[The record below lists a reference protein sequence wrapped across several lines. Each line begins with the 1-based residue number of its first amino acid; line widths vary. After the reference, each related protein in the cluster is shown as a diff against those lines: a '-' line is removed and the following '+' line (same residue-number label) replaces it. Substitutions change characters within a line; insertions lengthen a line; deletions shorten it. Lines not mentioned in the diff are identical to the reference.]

1 MKEFKDKNYWALIL
15 GGSSGLGL
23 ATAKKLAKHGMNI
36 CIVHRNSRMQ
46 EEEINAEFET
56 IKNEGITFKSF
67 NTDAFKTE
75 KRDAVIKELKFEFD
89 SDLKIRALVHSV
101 AKGNLKPMV
110 SEEKPVLKH
119 DDFAL
124 TIQAMGIS
132 LYDWTKAIFEAN
144 LLSEDARSLSFTSEG
159 NSKAWQNYAAVS
171 AAKVTLEAIT
181 RNIALEFAEH
191 GIKAN
196 CIQAGVTDT
205 SSLRMIP
212 GSEQIIKY
220 TLKRNPNKRLTTP
233 EDVANVVYLLTKDEA
248 SWITGTI
255 IPVDGGEHLI

>member
-1 MKEFKDKNYWALIL
+1 MKEFQNKNYWALIL

-46 EEEINAEFET
+46 EKEINAEFET
-56 IKNEGITFKSF
+56 IKNEGVQLKAF
-67 NTDAFKTE
+67 NTDAFKSE
-75 KRDAVIKELKFEFD
+75 KRDAVIEALQNEFGNKE
-89 SDLKIRALVHSV
+89 KIRTLVHSV

-110 SEEKPVLKH
+110 SNEKPVLKH

-124 TIQAMGIS
+124 TINAMGIS
-132 LYDWTKAIFEAN
+132 LYDWTKALFEAK
-144 LLSEDARSLSFTSEG
+144 LFADDARIISFTSEG

-181 RNIALEFAEH
+181 RNIALEFALF

-212 GSEQIIKY
+212 GSEKIIAHS
-220 TLKRNPNKRLTTP
+220 LVRNPNKRLTLP
-233 EDVANVVYLLTKDEA
+233 EDVANAVYLLSKDEA
-248 SWITGTI
+248 SWITGTV
-255 IPVDGGEHLI
+255 IPVDGGEHLS